1 VSEQEQVSEGHKEL
15 FIGEKFL
22 KLFEPFSYK
31 AIYGGRGSAK
41 SHTVATV
48 LVVMTSEKCL
58 RVVCARQF
66 QASIKDSVKELLEQK
81 IKSLGL
87 SAQFKS
93 TRTEIINIKTGSRF
107 SFIGLDINPQSAKS
121 LEGADICWVEEAATI
136 NSISL
141 EILLPTI
148 RKPGAEVWF
157 TWNPDQSTDPVDAM
171 FRGKNGPP
179 PNSLVIKVGIEDN
192 PFFYQTNMP
201 EKASH
206 MKHGNPTRYKHIWEG
221 EYDEG
226 YETKIFSNVIISDID
241 VPLSIAPRY
250 GMDFG
255 FGQDPSFI
263 TKVYVWESKR
273 VIYIAKEAYGCV
285 PLSSLP
291 ALMESVVDSS
301 SDLIK
306 ADSSQPGTIDHL
318 NSQGFNLHGAKKG
331 PGSVKSGITWLQGYT
346 IYISPSCPGIR
357 EEARLYSWQVDRMTK
372 KKLSVPVDAHN
383 HGWDSIRYATE
394 DCQTIPDDD
403 DADSGVLTLRFGR

>member
-206 MKHGNPTRYKHIWEG
+206 MK
-221 EYDEG
+221 
-226 YETKIFSNVIISDID
+226 
-241 VPLSIAPRY
+241 
-250 GMDFG
+250 
-255 FGQDPSFI
+255 
-263 TKVYVWESKR
+263 
-273 VIYIAKEAYGCV
+273 
-285 PLSSLP
+285 
-291 ALMESVVDSS
+291 
-301 SDLIK
+301 
-306 ADSSQPGTIDHL
+306 
-318 NSQGFNLHGAKKG
+318 QG
-331 PGSVKSGITWLQGYT
+331 I
-346 IYISPSCPGIR
+346 
-357 EEARLYSWQVDRMTK
+357 
-372 KKLSVPVDAHN
+372 
-383 HGWDSIRYATE
+383 
-394 DCQTIPDDD
+394 
-403 DADSGVLTLRFGR
+403 